1 MRRTA
6 KNILYSALL
15 LSLVSAAGC
24 RPEGIIPPQ
33 DMAALIADFYRA
45 DAVIE
50 VEQESGSRQLHYDS
64 LRVYRPILEA
74 RGYTDSVF
82 RVSLDYYLH
91 DPKTLMKICA
101 KARDELQR
109 LAEQRPGEVPV
120 DELDREEP
128 AVEEGEVPA
137 ERPAVREGVEPEIEK
152 REALPDSG
160 DKPVRKRLERKQRK
174 KMTRQELRQL
184 EKELQ

>member
-1 MRRTA
+1 MTRTA
-6 KNILYSALL
+6 KIILFPALFLSL
-15 LSLVSAAGC
+15 LSATGC

-45 DAVIE
+45 DAVID
-50 VEQESGSRQLHYDS
+50 VVQESGSKQLHYDS

-91 DPKTLMKICA
+91 DPKTLVKICT

-109 LAEQRPGEVPV
+109 VAEQRPGELFV
-120 DELDREEP
+120 DEVDREEP
-128 AVEEGEVPA
+128 TVEEGEVPV
-137 ERPAVREGVEPEIEK
+137 ERPGLREGAEPDIEKVEP
-152 REALPDSG
+152 APDTNE
-160 DKPVRKRLERKQRK
+160 KPVRKRLERKQRK
-174 KMTRQELRQL
+174 KMTRQELKQL